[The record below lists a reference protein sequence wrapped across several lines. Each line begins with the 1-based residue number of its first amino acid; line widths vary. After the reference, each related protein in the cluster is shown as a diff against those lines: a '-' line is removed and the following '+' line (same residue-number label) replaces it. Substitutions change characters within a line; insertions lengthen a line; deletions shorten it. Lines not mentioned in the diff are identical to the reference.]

1 MGGSYK
7 SCPGCGR
14 RALSIATR
22 CPGCGAEFPIAA
34 EPEGAGGWKPK
45 LSIPLSAPAVVL
57 AGVGI
62 VLASQVGR
70 AGLPREH
77 RSTLGAV
84 TPVEVGAAGSGA
96 VADSVPSAT
105 SPGVGIRSVA
115 TADHAPA
122 SAVLVAHRTIYL
134 RQARSRGAAL
144 EAVLEAGDTLAVDS
158 LAGGWYRV
166 TFEGAVMGYAERG
179 SLDALA
185 ARESS

>member
-7 SCPGCGR
+7 SCSGCGR

-22 CPGCGAEFPIAA
+22 CPRCGAEFPIAEA
-34 EPEGAGGWKPK
+34 AGRAGGWKPK
-45 LSIPLSAPAVVL
+45 LSLPLSAPAVVL
-57 AGVGI
+57 AGIGV

-70 AGLPREH
+70 AGLPREQ

-84 TPVEVGAAGSGA
+84 AQVEVGAAGSGA
-96 VADSVPSAT
+96 AADASPSAT
-105 SPGVGIRSVA
+105 SSGVM
-115 TADHAPA
+115 APA
-122 SAVLVAHRTIYL
+122 SEVLVAHRTIYL

-158 LAGGWYRV
+158 LVGGWFRV

-179 SLDALA
+179 SLDTLA